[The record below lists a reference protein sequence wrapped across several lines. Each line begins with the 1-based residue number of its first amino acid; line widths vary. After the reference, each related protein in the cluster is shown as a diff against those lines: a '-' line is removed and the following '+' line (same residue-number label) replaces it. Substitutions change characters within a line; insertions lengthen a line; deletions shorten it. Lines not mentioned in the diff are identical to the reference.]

1 MSSQNPC
8 HHDCTDWTD
17 GDDPSAML
25 GCCGP
30 IPVRMGCEAP
40 VLPVPEC
47 DEEDPVVTFDEDAQ
61 EFVVTTKLYDENCSV
76 IRDENDDDILT
87 QIT

>member
-40 VLPVPEC
+40 DVPVPEC
-47 DEEDPVVTFDEDAQ
+47 DEQSSQMTFDPDTETWS
-61 EFVVTTKLYDENCSV
+61 VTTTLYDENCSI
-76 IRDENDDDILT
+76 IRDELGDPILT
-87 QIT
+87 VLS